1 MPEEQQSTL
10 EALREVW
17 SRQRRAAYNSSI
29 QALTHYLEKLANDRE
44 VAESSSVMDQLKFLG
59 KRLGLFK
66 NETIHDPLGAA
77 QTALSARA
85 ADEFC
90 ALTDKLIAVNSLKG
104 KGVRKEL
111 LRRMQTDWKIA
122 SSVPPAPAA
131 VAGAIGTGAAGGLA
145 SDLATGGLSLGLGT
159 LIGTVVGALGGAGLA
174 VAYNHKKQIDGTV
187 VTWSDEALKNFFV
200 EASLL
205 YLAVAHFGRGRGNWE
220 EGEYPEHWKT
230 NIDAILTDENI
241 AVSEVSKYFD
251 PVIRRVLSRFYPSAN
266 F

>member
-1 MPEEQQSTL
+1 MIP
-10 EALREVW
+10 
-17 SRQRRAAYNSSI
+17 
-29 QALTHYLEKLANDRE
+29 
-44 VAESSSVMDQLKFLG
+44 
-59 KRLGLFK
+59 
-66 NETIHDPLGAA
+66 A
-77 QTALSARA
+77 Q
-85 ADEFC
+85 
-90 ALTDKLIAVNSLKG
+90 KG

-111 LRRMQTDWKIA
+111 LRRMQTDWKIT

-220 EGEYPEHWKT
+220 EGEYPEYWRT
-230 NIDAILTDENI
+230 NIEAILTDENI
-241 AVSEVSKYFD
+241 AASVVSKYFD
-251 PVIRRVLSRFYPSAN
+251 PVIRRALSRFYPSAN